1 LLSRQIDFCLVFWRS
16 LSILYYIPFQLLI
29 LLPYSNHITST
40 IFSSASNLDRPSVR
54 FYILHLRIW
63 KLDFVYQLCS
73 NFMTFYH
80 YKITNLVYI
89 NNSGHELILHFATVY
104 LDLVRSI
111 TSLYFLFTQPFVSR
125 WNLWQSLFI
134 ILYFN
139 SSLQILHIWLIY
151 TISYMYF
158 TTCSTYSIFIFNL
171 PSKIQSSHSGD
182 YSSVYLLPII
192 LHN

>member
-16 LSILYYIPFQLLI
+16 LSILYYIPFHLLL
-29 LLPYSNHITST
+29 LLPYTNHITST

-73 NFMTFYH
+73 NFTTFYH

-111 TSLYFLFTQPFVSR
+111 TSLFFLFTQPFVSR
-125 WNLWQSLFI
+125 WNLWQFLFLTLYFTSLLQISHIWIIYICYIYVIYNVQYLLSYFKFTFKDTIFVLWRLFI
-134 ILYFN
+134 CLP
-139 SSLQILHIWLIY
+139 
-151 TISYMYF
+151 TSY
-158 TTCSTYSIFIFNL
+158 
-171 PSKIQSSHSGD
+171 
-182 YSSVYLLPII
+182 YSS
-192 LHN
+192 